1 MTAGQDS
8 REEMQSGS
16 GTGAVMALWYHE
28 KKIYAKIYAELGG
41 REGNTHGG
49 AGRKGSRG
57 IEWRECK
64 NKREICHQL
73 LHFPKCP

>member
-28 KKIYAKIYAELGG
+28 KKIYTKDICRTG
-41 REGNTHGG
+41 REGGKHTHMGG
-49 AGRKGSRG
+49 
-57 IEWRECK
+57 
-64 NKREICHQL
+64 
-73 LHFPKCP
+73 